1 MSSPTPPPMGG
12 APPQGQPPAQP
23 GAPPSAAPASPIQV
37 MLAQMF
43 QVCKKLSM
51 ENPIVASGMNKAAEG
66 IQEAQTAMLTQT
78 PSPGPEQSP
87 PY

>member
-1 MSSPTPPPMGG
+1 MGG
-12 APPQGQPPAQP
+12 APQQQAPQPAQQ
-23 GAPPSAAPASPIQV
+23 GAPPSAAPANPIQI

-51 ENPIVASGMNKAAEG
+51 ENPVVAAGMEKAAEG
-66 IQEAQTAMLTQT
+66 IQEAQTAMLTQA
-78 PSPGPEQSP
+78 PQPGPEQSP

>member
-1 MSSPTPPPMGG
+1 
-12 APPQGQPPAQP
+12 
-23 GAPPSAAPASPIQV
+23 